1 MIRRIEQFAQVA
13 AVAILAIGCFVVLQ
27 PFLTA
32 LLFAAVVCWCTW
44 PVREAIRR
52 LAGGRTGITATVLVL
67 LLVLIVLVP
76 FAALVATIADQAP
89 GWAERGRQWF
99 AERPATAPAWLTQLP
114 FVGDT
119 IREYWEDFGASRD
132 EVLALLRR
140 VSDPLRRFTVA
151 AVAVLGE
158 GILQLAL
165 ATFIAFFFY
174 RDGDVIVAAIRRMAE
189 RVAGPA
195 GPEAIQTSG
204 ETVLGVIYGI
214 VGTAIAQA
222 LAALIGFW
230 IASIPGALLLSA
242 ATFLFS
248 LVPMGPP
255 LIWGG
260 AVIWLLAEDRMGWAI
275 FLALWGFF
283 VISGIDNVLRPLII
297 SRGARLPFL
306 LVLLG
311 VLGGVIAFG
320 FIGIFLGPV
329 LLAVGLGLARRWA
342 RGEPIAAPAR
352 AENRA

>member
-44 PVREAIRR
+44 PVREAIRSVLR
-52 LAGGRTGITATVLVL
+52 GHAGITAIVLVL
-67 LLVLIVLVP
+67 LLVLIVVVP

-89 GWAERGRQWF
+89 GWVERGRQWF
-99 AERPATAPAWLTQLP
+99 AAGPPAPPAWLTQLP
-114 FVGDT
+114 YVGDT
-119 IREYWEDFGASRD
+119 IRQYWESFGASRD
-132 EVLALLRR
+132 DILALLRR

-158 GILQLAL
+158 GILQLVL

-174 RDGDVIVAAIRRMAE
+174 RDGDAIVDAIRRMAE

-195 GPEAIQTSG
+195 GPEAMQTSG

-214 VGTAIAQA
+214 IGTAIAQA

-230 IASIPGALLLSA
+230 IASVPGALLLSA

-248 LVPMGPP
+248 LVPVGPP

-260 AVIWLLAEDRMGWAI
+260 AALWLLLEDRMGWAI
-275 FLALWGFF
+275 FVALWGFF

-320 FIGIFLGPV
+320 FIGLFLGPV

-352 AENRA
+352 TEHP